1 MNANVDHGEK
11 GGSHFLGADTK
22 SDKSQNGKLGN
33 CEIFDEDYL
42 FPLNILQHEM
52 HSDQSLITRPLHFE
66 DYGKGYCDLLSQLT
80 SLENMD
86 KTKFQERFRE
96 FQKAKD
102 TYYIVV
108 IEDLKRKW
116 IVGTATL
123 FVEKK
128 IIHGAG
134 KVGHIEDVVIDS
146 SYRGKDLGKRLIEQL
161 KCLGEKIS
169 CYKIILDCSEKNVT
183 FYEKCG
189 FTKKEIQMVFY
200 RNHRSNL

>member
-1 MNANVDHGEK
+1 MNANVGHGEK
-11 GGSHFLGADTK
+11 GGSPFLGSDIK
-22 SDKSQNGKLGN
+22 SGKSQNRKLEN

-134 KVGHIEDVVIDS
+134 KV
-146 SYRGKDLGKRLIEQL
+146 
-161 KCLGEKIS
+161 
-169 CYKIILDCSEKNVT
+169 
-183 FYEKCG
+183 
-189 FTKKEIQMVFY
+189 
-200 RNHRSNL
+200 